1 MIPIEY
7 LGPLAIL
14 AIAVFV
20 IGWVFIAIQEARSG
34 KKPAAHKKK
43 KKNEPQLVGPGPKGY
58 VWVQYPGQAP
68 AMMSEEHARA
78 CGLIK
83 GKEPEHPRRSAYGVR
98 W

>member
-14 AIAVFV
+14 SIAVVF
-20 IGWVFIAIQEARSG
+20 IAWVFLAIQEARSG

-43 KKNEPQLVGPGPKGY
+43 KKNEPALLGPGPKGF
-58 VWVQYPGQAP
+58 VWVQYPGQP
-68 AMMSEEHARA
+68 ATMMSEEHARA
-78 CGLIK
+78 CGLLK
-83 GKEPEHPRRSAYGVR
+83 GKEPEQPRRSAYGVK